1 MLRFAKARAGRGFA
15 SETADS
21 LTGIDIY
28 DRYAG
33 NLYRQALFT
42 LDDRGLAEG
51 VVSDVIAEEILRPA
65 ATIRDD
71 HAAVRL
77 AVNAYWRCMAV
88 ADSWAWV
95 SRVPAPDPAAGA
107 DRAGLSGL
115 TARERGVLGMVLFGG
130 LSYQQAGIG
139 LGLSLAEVA
148 ALLRSVLVKAAD
160 AEPGDLLG
168 WPPAGGVAVGAQAGT
183 RNGLSTGGDRLMT
196 EQHGQDRWNVAEWH
210 GKMLVDRNGEKIGKL
225 QDVYV
230 DVETDQPQF
239 ATVKEGLIT
248 RHLTFVPL
256 GGIQIGPEDLQV
268 VVTKKQVKDAPDIEM
283 HGDELSQADE
293 SALYHHF
300 ELNYAPPNIQS
311 GRRLARR

>member
-15 SETADS
+15 PETADN

-51 VVSDVIAEEILRPA
+51 VVSDVIAEEILKPA
-65 ATIRDD
+65 ATIRDRQ
-71 HAAVRL
+71 AEVRL
-77 AVNAYWRCMAV
+77 AVAAYWRCVEV
-88 ADSWAWV
+88 ADSRGWR
-95 SRVPAPDPAAGA
+95 SRVPAHGPEADTGWAGVS
-107 DRAGLSGL
+107 RL

-130 LSYQQAGIG
+130 LSYQQAGAG
-139 LGLSLAEVA
+139 PGLSAAEVA
-148 ALLRSVLVKAAD
+148 ALLRTVLVKAAA
-160 AEPGDLLG
+160 AEPGDLPGREL
-168 WPPAGGVAVGAQAGT
+168 AGGVAVRAQAGT
-183 RNGLSTGGDRLMT
+183 PSGLSTGGDRLMT

-300 ELNYAPPNIQS
+300 ELNYAPPDIQS

>member
-1 MLRFAKARAGRGFA
+1 MIIKFAKARLGRSAEPGNA
-15 SETADS
+15 AS
-21 LTGIDIY
+21 LTGIDVY
-28 DRYAG
+28 DRYADR
-33 NLYRQALFT
+33 LYRQALFT

-51 VVSDVIAEEILRPA
+51 AVSDVIAEEIFEPE
-65 ATIRDD
+65 
-71 HAAVRL
+71 AAVRRPQVAARL
-77 AVNAYWRCMAV
+77 AVRVYWRCMAA
-88 ADSWAWV
+88 ADSRAWV
-95 SRVPAPDPAAGA
+95 SRVPGHGWGA
-107 DRAGLSGL
+107 NASSARPSGL
-115 TARERGVLGMVLFGG
+115 TARERGLLGMALFGG
-130 LSYQQAGIG
+130 LTYEQAGAG
-139 LGLSLAEVA
+139 LGLPPAEVA
-148 ALLRSVLVKAAD
+148 AMLRFVLVKAAA
-160 AEPGDLLG
+160 AERVDL
-168 WPPAGGVAVGAQAGT
+168 PAASTAGSIAARAQPAA
-183 RNGLSTGGDRLMT
+183 NGLSTGGGRQMA

-248 RHLTFVPL
+248 KHLTFVPL

-268 VVTKKQVKDAPDIEM
+268 VVTKDQVKDAPDIEM

-300 ELNYAPPNIQS
+300 ELNYAPPAIQS